1 MSLRDLAQFIR
12 GRHYK
17 ESYYSV
23 IGSYMDES
31 FDQQPKGVFAVGGI
45 LGRGVPIFE
54 LERRWE
60 ELLKRPDIDI
70 KYFKAND
77 CYAGVGEFE
86 KFVLD
91 PKNKTQAEKDKLNS
105 IHKEFLNAIVKPLYD
120 DSHLVLG
127 GVGIV
132 QDDFYEVIQDANA
145 KAILGSDPYR
155 LAYAFA
161 MIQCA
166 WAMKELGTGDTVS
179 FFCDEQEQYGPLAHE
194 AFRKLKDDNP
204 NAAKYLGTYTSAD
217 DKTCMALQAAD
228 AVIFEIRRALNL
240 ALKKWPGQ
248 LREQFNILAEPSGS
262 MFLISHTTK
271 EQLLHIVSTHQPGEP
286 FKLDSIMDMQIK
298 ENVKIVL

>member
-1 MSLRDLAQFIR
+1 
-12 GRHYK
+12 
-17 ESYYSV
+17 V

-45 LGRGVPIFE
+45 LGRGTPIFE

-60 ELLKRPDIDI
+60 KLLKRPDIDV

-86 KFVLD
+86 KFVSD
-91 PKNKTQAEKDKLNS
+91 TKNKTQAEKDKLNS
-105 IHKEFLNAIVKPLYD
+105 IHKEFLNAIVSPLYD

-132 QDDFYEVIQDANA
+132 QADFYEVIQDAKA
-145 KAILGSDPYR
+145 KAVLGSDPYR
-155 LAYAFA
+155 LAYDFA

-166 WAMKELGTGDTVS
+166 WAMKELGTGDAVS
-179 FFCDEQEQYGPLAHE
+179 FICDEQEEYGPLAHE
-194 AFRKLKDDNP
+194 AFRRLKDENP

-217 DKTCMALQAAD
+217 DKDCIALQAAD

-240 ALKKWPGQ
+240 SLKEWEGP
-248 LREQFNILAEPSGS
+248 LREQFNILTQPSGS
-262 MFLISHTTK
+262 MFLITHTTK
-271 EQLLHIVSTHQPGEP
+271 DQLHHIVSTHEPGEP
-286 FKLDSIMDMQIK
+286 FKLDSIMEMQIAN
-298 ENVKIVL
+298 NVAIKL